1 MTSQQVIYAPA
12 KAFKKI
18 IENPKYL
25 GALLVLILFV
35 GLAMGFEFVQ
45 FSKIY
50 TENTDASG
58 WLSNRISLTQRRGS
72 SSNVRF
78 KRQFR

>member
-1 MTSQQVIYAPA
+1 MILNDLAEVIYAPA

-18 IENPKYL
+18 VENPKYI
-25 GALLVLILFV
+25 GAILVLILFV

-50 TENTDASG
+50 TENTMP
-58 WLSNRISLTQRRGS
+58 Q
-72 SSNVRF
+72 VRPATRF
-78 KRQFR
+78 H

>member
-1 MTSQQVIYAPA
+1 MILNDLAEVIYAPA

-18 IENPKYL
+18 VENPKYI
-25 GALLVLILFV
+25 GAILVLILFV

-50 TENTDASG
+50 TENTVP
-58 WLSNRISLTQRRGS
+58 QVGS
-72 SSNVRF
+72 
-78 KRQFR
+78 QQDLY

>member
-1 MTSQQVIYAPA
+1 MILNDLAEVIYAPT

-18 IENPKYL
+18 VENPKYI
-25 GALLVLILFV
+25 GAILVLILFV

-50 TENTDASG
+50 TENTMPAG
-58 WLSNRISLTQRRGS
+58 WPATG
-72 SSNVRF
+72 F
-78 KRQFR
+78 H